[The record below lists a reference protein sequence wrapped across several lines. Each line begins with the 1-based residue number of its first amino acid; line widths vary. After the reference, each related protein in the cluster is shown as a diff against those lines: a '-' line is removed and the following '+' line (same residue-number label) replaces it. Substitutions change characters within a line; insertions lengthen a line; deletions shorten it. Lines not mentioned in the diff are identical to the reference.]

1 MAVKKDS
8 LDEIKGVMLQTAKR
22 MLEANQNPSSDIQ
35 INIINS
41 ANELVKTV
49 LAIDST
55 AKV

>member
-8 LDEIKGVMLQTAKR
+8 LDEIKMVMLQTAKG
-22 MLEANQNPSSDIQ
+22 MLEANQCPSSELQ
-35 INIINS
+35 VNIINS

-55 AKV
+55 ARA